1 MKTTRLVT
9 VSALLLC
16 VVLASGCVT
25 TKKFEQTVSDV
36 TSRVDGVQT
45 KVEAQSARIDKLE
58 TRDNELATNIEG
70 VKGEV
75 GQVRESSAQAMT
87 RAEAAEKAARGK
99 VIWQVTLSQND
110 VRFMSDG
117 AELTDPG
124 RAALDPLV
132 DKLKSLDKM
141 VFVEIQGHTDNR
153 GGTEYNQVLGQ
164 KRAEIV
170 RNYLHE
176 KGIPLNLVSA
186 ISYGESKP
194 IADNRTR
201 EGRAENRRVE
211 VLVLE

>member
-16 VVLASGCVT
+16 VMLAAGCVT

-45 KVEAQSARIDKLE
+45 KVEEQGGRIDKLE
-58 TRDNELATNIEG
+58 QKDSELAGNIEN

-75 GQVRESSAQAMT
+75 GQVKQSSEQAMT
-87 RAEAAEKAARGK
+87 RAQAAEKAARGK
-99 VIWQVTLSQND
+99 IIWQVTLSQND

-124 RAALDPLV
+124 RAALDQLV
-132 DKLKSLDKM
+132 EKLKSMDKL

-164 KRAEIV
+164 KRAEVV

-201 EGRAENRRVE
+201 DGRAANRRVE